1 MKPILIINDDS
12 KILAEMTTL
21 LRKSGIFHIAASSGE
36 QALTLATGYDFA
48 LIVLD
53 LKLADM
59 DGDVLY
65 GKLLDSESHYIVPV
79 VALVDSLDADE
90 VKVVNRLMPRGIVT
104 LLSKPVK
111 TEWLEELFS
120 RYGEKRG

>member
-1 MKPILIINDDS
+1 MKPILMINDDS

-21 LRKSGIFHIAASSGE
+21 LRKSGILPIAASSGE
-36 QALTLATGYDFA
+36 QALTLASGYDFA

-65 GKLLDSESHYIVPV
+65 GKLLDSESHY
-79 VALVDSLDADE
+79 SLGGAAYAQS
-90 VKVVNRLMPRGIVT
+90 PG
-104 LLSKPVK
+104 SK
-111 TEWLEELFS
+111 
-120 RYGEKRG
+120 